1 MCDLS
6 ADLKP
11 MCLSVPLL
19 LQALFQHVLSGEV
32 AADRLVRMTPEQLAS
47 HELAKWRE
55 REVKHVRNGI
65 IPWSRGSGVAFL
77 CSLLRPIEKLDLF
90 TVLFPEYFHT
100 TETFPYHGIG
110 QNCGYW
116 IFQNFSTVVLEYSY
130 AGENEIIVH
139 GCQYI

>member
-1 MCDLS
+1 
-6 ADLKP
+6 

-77 CSLLRPIEKLDLF
+77 CSLLRPMEKLDLF

-100 TETFPYHGIG
+100 TENIPIPWNWTKLWILDFPKFFYSSSR
-110 QNCGYW
+110 
-116 IFQNFSTVVLEYSY
+116 IFLCWGGPNFPVDTRT
-130 AGENEIIVH
+130 
-139 GCQYI
+139 